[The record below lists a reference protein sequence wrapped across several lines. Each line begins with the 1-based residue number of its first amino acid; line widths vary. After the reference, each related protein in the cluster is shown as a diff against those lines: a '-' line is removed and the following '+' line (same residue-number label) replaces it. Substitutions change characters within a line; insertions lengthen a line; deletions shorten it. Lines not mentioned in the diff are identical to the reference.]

1 MQSAPEVS
9 AWAQEVA
16 TRLRMLQTSFADDP
30 PETRHGYLVEEIGRS
45 LRDIVESR
53 RPEYLAGLRERFP
66 TAERVEV
73 TKPAPTPVSGETIEL
88 SPQELAEQLIDH
100 VPDLTTEMKA
110 MLAERLQAAGLSVER
125 AKGVE
130 LPLELLGKLGLGP
143 DQALDEQRLGK
154 LLAALLDLVATQDS
168 LVWNLWKNI
177 APKSIVR
184 REAAENLRRTV
195 GRYLAGDREVAT
207 LQITQMLDKTRQL
220 TIGLLSAL
228 GPAGETY
235 ARHHLETFA
244 PEKIRATVEAGSPG
258 FLTNVEQKC
267 WRKYV
272 ELAGELS
279 GPAVENQIVNAIVAY
294 TEEIIARPDARGR

>member
-1 MQSAPEVS
+1 
-9 AWAQEVA
+9 
-16 TRLRMLQTSFADDP
+16 MLQTSFADDP
-30 PETRHGYLVEEIGRS
+30 AEARHGYLVEEIARS
-45 LRDIVESR
+45 LRDIVENR
-53 RPEYLAGLRERFP
+53 RPEYLAGLRELFP
-66 TAERVEV
+66 TAERIEV
-73 TKPAPTPVSGETIEL
+73 TKPVPGPEPETRER
-88 SPQELAEQLIDH
+88 STQELAEELIGRL
-100 VPDLTTEMKA
+100 PDLNKELKA
-110 MLAERLQAAGLSVER
+110 VLAEKLQEAGLSVER
-125 AKGVE
+125 TKNVE
-130 LPLELLGKLGLGP
+130 LPSELLGKLGLTP
-143 DQALDEQRLGK
+143 DQTLDEQRIGR

-195 GRYLAGDREVAT
+195 GRYLTGDREVAT

-244 PEKIRATVEAGSPG
+244 PEKIRATVEAGSSG

-267 WRKYV
+267 WRKYA
-272 ELAGELS
+272 ELAGELN
-279 GPAVENQIVNAIVAY
+279 GPAVENQIVKAIVAY

>member
-9 AWAQEVA
+9 AWAHEVA
-16 TRLRMLQTSFADDP
+16 TRLKMLQISFADDP
-30 PETRHGYLVEEIGRS
+30 PEARQGYLVEEIARS
-45 LRDIVESR
+45 LKDIVENR
-53 RPEYLAGLRERFP
+53 RAEYLAGLRELFP

-73 TKPAPTPVSGETIEL
+73 TKPVPSPEPGETQEW
-88 SPQELAEQLIDH
+88 SPQELAEELIGRAS
-100 VPDLTTEMKA
+100 DLNRELKTV
-110 MLAERLQAAGLSVER
+110 LAEKLREAGLSVER
-125 AKGVE
+125 TKNVE
-130 LPLELLGKLGLGP
+130 LPPELLGKLGLTP
-143 DQALDEQRLGK
+143 DQTLDEQRLGR

-184 REAAENLRRTV
+184 RETAENLRRTV

-244 PEKIRATVEAGSPG
+244 PEKIRATAETGSSG

-272 ELAGELS
+272 ELAGQLS
-279 GPAVENQIVNAIVAY
+279 GPAVESQIINAIVAY

>member
-30 PETRHGYLVEEIGRS
+30 PEMRHGYLVEEIGRS
-45 LRDIVESR
+45 LRDIVESQ
-53 RPEYLAGLRERFP
+53 RPQYLAGLRERFP

-73 TKPAPTPVSGETIEL
+73 TKPVPSLVPGEMVELTP
-88 SPQELAEQLIDH
+88 PELAEKLIDR

-130 LPLELLGKLGLGP
+130 LPLELLGKLGLAP
-143 DQALDEQRLGK
+143 DQILDEQRLGK

-184 REAAENLRRTV
+184 RETAENLRRTV

-244 PEKIRATVEAGSPG
+244 PEKIRAMVEAGSSG

-272 ELAGELS
+272 ELTGELS

>member
-9 AWAQEVA
+9 AWAEEVA
-16 TRLRMLQTSFADDP
+16 TRLKMLQTSFADDP
-30 PETRHGYLVEEIGRS
+30 PEARQGYLVEEIARS

-66 TAERVEV
+66 TAERVEM
-73 TKPAPTPVSGETIEL
+73 TKPVPSLVPSETAER
-88 SPQELAEQLIDH
+88 SPQELAEELIDR
-100 VPDLTTEMKA
+100 VPELTNEMKA
-110 MLAERLQAAGLSVER
+110 VLAEKLHAVGLSAER

-130 LPLELLGKLGLGP
+130 LPLELLGKLGLAP
-143 DQALDEQRLGK
+143 DQPLDEQRLGK

-184 REAAENLRRTV
+184 RETAENLRRTV

-244 PEKIRATVEAGSPG
+244 PEKIRATVEAGASG

-272 ELAGELS
+272 ELAGQLS
-279 GPAVENQIVNAIVAY
+279 GLAVENQIVNAIVAY

>member
-9 AWAQEVA
+9 AWAEEVA
-16 TRLRMLQTSFADDP
+16 TRLKMLQTSFADDP
-30 PETRHGYLVEEIGRS
+30 AEARQAYLVEEIARS
-45 LRDIVESR
+45 LRDIGESR

-73 TKPAPTPVSGETIEL
+73 TKPAPSLAPSETAER
-88 SPQELAEQLIDH
+88 SPQELAEEL
-100 VPDLTTEMKA
+100 VERAPELTNEMKA
-110 MLAERLQAAGLSVER
+110 MLGEKLCAVGLSVER

-130 LPLELLGKLGLGP
+130 LPLELLGKLGLAP
-143 DQALDEQRLGK
+143 DQPLDEQRLGK

-184 REAAENLRRTV
+184 RETAENLRRTV

-244 PEKIRATVEAGSPG
+244 PEKIRATVEAGASG

-272 ELAGELS
+272 ELAGQLS
-279 GPAVENQIVNAIVAY
+279 GLAVENQIVNAIVAY
-294 TEEIIARPDARGR
+294 TEEIIARPDGRGR